1 MHSDRA
7 GVPGVALLVL
17 LVMLTMIFIFIVN
30 SFVPIQLE
38 TPSLWAIVSSSK
50 SKRPFQAL
58 RTLCDTFTH
67 STIHTKHLY

>member
-30 SFVPIQLE
+30 SFVPI
-38 TPSLWAIVSSSK
+38 
-50 SKRPFQAL
+50 
-58 RTLCDTFTH
+58 
-67 STIHTKHLY
+67 